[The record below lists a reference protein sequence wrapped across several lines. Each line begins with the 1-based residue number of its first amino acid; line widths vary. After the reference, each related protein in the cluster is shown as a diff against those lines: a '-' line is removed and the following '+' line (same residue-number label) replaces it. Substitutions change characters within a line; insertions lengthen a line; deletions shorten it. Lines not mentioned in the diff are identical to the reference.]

1 MRFIFTAI
9 ATDVIQDMVEGK
21 GNIKWRENE
30 MKKER
35 KRKKSSKKNP
45 IAVRC
50 LFTPFRARVPCH
62 NLFMSQFAQATQDMV
77 MLSLL
82 WWLVC
87 PSISNGHPSVHL
99 WAGKFH

>member
-45 IAVRC
+45 
-50 LFTPFRARVPCH
+50 L
-62 NLFMSQFAQATQDMV
+62 
-77 MLSLL
+77 
-82 WWLVC
+82 
-87 PSISNGHPSVHL
+87 
-99 WAGKFH
+99 

>member
-62 NLFMSQFAQATQDMV
+62 NLHRPPKTWSCFLYFGGWSVLRFLMVTLLYIFGQA
-77 MLSLL
+77 SF
-82 WWLVC
+82 
-87 PSISNGHPSVHL
+87 IS
-99 WAGKFH
+99 